1 MAGLGGGWELD
12 LAHGGCP
19 SSSSS
24 SSTSQ
29 PRLSVKTYSSDVF
42 TTCVL
47 FLFYIGEE
55 NVFFLTQDH
64 SGKLSE
70 KCTYSYEQVEMQM
83 K

>member
-1 MAGLGGGWELD
+1 MAGLGGGWELG
-12 LAHGGCP
+12 LAHRGCP

-24 SSTSQ
+24 SSSQ

-55 NVFFLTQDH
+55 NVFF
-64 SGKLSE
+64 
-70 KCTYSYEQVEMQM
+70 
-83 K
+83 